1 MALKPVSV
9 TQLNTYIKRIL
20 SADPILNNIGVC
32 GELSNLTRHSS
43 GHWYFSLKDENSR
56 VNCFLPAS
64 RVASLRFALDEGMQI
79 TVYGSL
85 SVYER
90 GGSYSL
96 QVRDVQAEG
105 EGTLKQAY
113 DLLKRKL
120 EAEGL
125 FDPARKR
132 PLPAN
137 PRRIGVVTSPTG
149 AAIHDIISTV
159 GRRNPGVDILIYPAL
174 VQGEGSAASVC
185 EGIRCMNEK
194 FPDLDLLI
202 VGRGGGSAE
211 DLWTFNE
218 ESVARAVSSSAI
230 PVISAVGHEVDY
242 VITDFAA
249 DLRGATPTAAAELA
263 VPDLSYVKNRLQ
275 LYAPDRMIAMV
286 ENRIR
291 EAEYKLNMLRLALDS
306 ADPRSV
312 LNKGYALVRNS
323 SGDILDFS
331 SVQPGELVCIEFA
344 GGTIKAEIVEKDHEE
359 E

>member
-9 TQLNTYIKRIL
+9 TQLNTYVKRIL
-20 SADPILNNIGVC
+20 SADPILNNIGVR

-56 VNCFLPAS
+56 VSCFLPAS
-64 RVASLRFALDEGMQI
+64 RVPALRFDLAEGMQI
-79 TVYGSL
+79 TVYGTL

-90 GGSYSL
+90 GGTYSL

-105 EGTLKQAY
+105 EGTLKQAF

-125 FDPARKR
+125 FDPAHKQ
-132 PLPAN
+132 PLPKN
-137 PRRIGVVTSPTG
+137 PKRIGVVTSPTG
-149 AAIHDIISTV
+149 AAVHDIISTIK
-159 GRRNPGVDILIYPAL
+159 RRNPGVDVLIYPAL

-185 EGIRCMNEK
+185 EGIRCLNEK

-218 ESVARAVSSSAI
+218 ESVARAIYTSSI
-230 PVISAVGHEVDY
+230 PVISAVGHEVDF
-242 VITDFAA
+242 VICDYTA

-263 VPDLSYVKNRLQ
+263 VPDVAYLKDRLRLYAPERMFSLVENRLQ
-275 LYAPDRMIAMV
+275 
-286 ENRIR
+286 N
-291 EAEYKLNMLRLALDS
+291 AEYKLNMLRLALES
-306 ADPRSV
+306 SNPLAV
-312 LNKGYALVRNS
+312 LEKGYALVKDD
-323 SGDILDFS
+323 SGKVLDYAQAKTGDT
-331 SVQPGELVCIEFA
+331 VTIEFA
-344 GGTIKAEIVEKDHEE
+344 GGSIRAKILEKNQ
-359 E
+359 